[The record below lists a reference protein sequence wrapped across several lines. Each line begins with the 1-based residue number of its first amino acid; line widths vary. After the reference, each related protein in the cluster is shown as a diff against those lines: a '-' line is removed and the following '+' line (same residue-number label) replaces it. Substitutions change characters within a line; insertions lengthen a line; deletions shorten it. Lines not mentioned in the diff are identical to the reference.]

1 MGGKLFFYYI
11 VSSKRRFGGLD
22 DHADRRFFFIQKQIQ
37 KLKGAHNMTQ
47 AILGNAAHP
56 EYGVATIPFPIPRM
70 EGSHS
75 SPALSL
81 PAALCGLA
89 AGERWRAIILRR
101 QVSKISGL
109 PFLRDLVVHYYF
121 LSCKPSLN
129 ALPTLSV
136 TL

>member
-1 MGGKLFFYYI
+1 MGGKLFFYI
-11 VSSKRRFGGLD
+11 VSSRRRFGGLD

-56 EYGVATIPFPIPRM
+56 ECGVATIPFPIPRM

-101 QVSKISGL
+101 L
-109 PFLRDLVVHYYF
+109 
-121 LSCKPSLN
+121 
-129 ALPTLSV
+129 
-136 TL
+136 

>member
-1 MGGKLFFYYI
+1 MGGKLFFYI
-11 VSSKRRFGGLD
+11 VGSRRRFGGLD

-56 EYGVATIPFPIPRM
+56 ECGVATILFPIPRM

>member
-1 MGGKLFFYYI
+1 
-11 VSSKRRFGGLD
+11 
-22 DHADRRFFFIQKQIQ
+22 
-37 KLKGAHNMTQ
+37 MTQ
-47 AILGNAAHP
+47 SILGNAAHP

-70 EGSHS
+70 AGRQS
-75 SPALSL
+75 SPVLALS
-81 PAALCGLA
+81 AALCGLA
-89 AGERWRAIILRR
+89 AGEGRRAIILRR